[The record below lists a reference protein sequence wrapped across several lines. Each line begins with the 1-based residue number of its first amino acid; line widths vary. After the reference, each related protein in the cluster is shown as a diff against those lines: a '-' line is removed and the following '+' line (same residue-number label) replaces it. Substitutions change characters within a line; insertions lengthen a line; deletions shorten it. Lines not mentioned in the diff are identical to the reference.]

1 MIRRCTPG
9 MRGDAGHVCFPPTS
23 KLYRCGRRNPP
34 AKEISAIH
42 WHGGPNRGIRVVM
55 PKKPKVVPIPKS
67 TGSEQP
73 RTPQVRDRV
82 LTDQLILKIGPMV
95 FAVNYAVKVSELK
108 TVARD
113 ATGRVVPCGKI

>member
-1 MIRRCTPG
+1 MSVSICKLHR
-9 MRGDAGHVCFPPTS
+9 PP
-23 KLYRCGRRNPP
+23 KAKP
-34 AKEISAIH
+34 ARETISAIH
-42 WHGGPNRGIRVVM
+42 WNGGPNRGIRVVM

-73 RTPQVRDRV
+73 RTPQVRDGV
-82 LTDQLILKIGPMV
+82 LTDQLIVKIGPMV

-113 ATGRVVPCGKI
+113 ATGRVVAMRKSIEPPSDEPPE